1 MTKTTQSVAV
11 IFEVS
16 PKKAHMQDYLDV
28 AAELKEHLMSME
40 GFISIERFQSLV
52 DENKLLSLSFWESEE
67 AVKSWREQVE
77 HRQAQ
82 KKGYK
87 DYFDDYRIRV
97 ASVDR
102 DYTMNEREQA
112 PKDSN
117 NHIEN
122 NQ

>member
-1 MTKTTQSVAV
+1 MTKATQSVAV
-11 IFEVS
+11 IFEVI

-28 AAELKEHLMSME
+28 AKELKEHLMNME

-52 DENKLLSLSFWESEE
+52 DEKKLLSLSFWESEE

-82 KKGYK
+82 QKGYK
-87 DYFDDYRIRV
+87 DYFDSYRIRV
-97 ASVDR
+97 AGVFR
-102 DYTMNEREQA
+102 DYTMSEREQA

-117 NHIEN
+117 NHLEN
-122 NQ
+122 DQ